1 VILKSKNIYSIF
13 LILFSF
19 QAGAQTS
26 ALAVADSLYALG
38 NYTSAINAYAKVGG
52 EKANLQIARAYNA
65 IGNYD
70 KAIAQY
76 TTIVDQNP
84 EFELA
89 RFELGK
95 LLFKIKNID
104 MLWKCSMF

>member
-1 VILKSKNIYSIF
+1 MIRKTKYIYITF
-13 LILFSF
+13 LILFFSK
-19 QAGAQTS
+19 ADAQTS

-52 EKANLQIARAYNA
+52 KKSNLQIARAYNT

-76 TTIVDQNP
+76 RAVLDNNPGFDWIGRSMYTTC
-84 EFELA
+84 
-89 RFELGK
+89 GG
-95 LLFKIKNID
+95 
-104 MLWKCSMF
+104 

>member
-1 VILKSKNIYSIF
+1 MKKIF
-13 LILFSF
+13 VLFVFILFK
-19 QAGAQTS
+19 AGAQTS

-84 EFELA
+84 DFELA

-95 LLFKIKNID
+95 LLFKIKTYESA
-104 MLWKCSMF
+104 L